1 MTLSAPAIT
10 QRYSINAIK
19 EEACN
24 LVETGIISLNQPLY
38 VLYEYLPIRE
48 WLDIECEL
56 ERWNFLMRDRIIDL
70 IGDLQW
76 DND

>member
-1 MTLSAPAIT
+1 MILSAPLT
-10 QRYSINAIK
+10 QRYSINTIK

-24 LVETGIISLNQPLY
+24 LVETGLINLNQPLY
-38 VLYEYLPIRE
+38 VLYQYLPIRE
-48 WLDIECEL
+48 WVGIECEL
-56 ERWNFLMRDRIIDL
+56 ERWNFLMRDRIVDL